1 MALFDWFFGSPNP
14 SPPVLLRVRASAGR
28 IPETVRLELQW
39 ASGHHESKTVMAAQ
53 GLCMLPWRE
62 SERGV
67 HIVVHA
73 LDGTAELRIAAHEN
87 KRSTAHELLLEADLS

>member
-1 MALFDWFFGSPNP
+1 
-14 SPPVLLRVRASAGR
+14 
-28 IPETVRLELQW
+28 
-39 ASGHHESKTVMAAQ
+39 
-53 GLCMLPWRE
+53 MLPWRE